1 MPEKLKVTL
10 TRSPISCK
18 WDQKRTVRALGS
30 SRVLPDNPA
39 IRGMVRKVHHLV
51 TAEPVAEAP
60 APKQRRPSVIVIG
73 RAEQQ
78 EQATSM
84 AQPEE
89 AETEKEAE

>member
-1 MPEKLKVTL
+1 LGLGKV
-10 TRSPISCK
+10 
-18 WDQKRTVRALGS
+18 GS